1 MDYFPTLYT
10 DRLILRKMTV
20 DDIPSLLKHVN
31 NRAITD
37 EILNFPYPYEE
48 PQAVFR
54 ISYVH
59 QGFMKKE
66 RFVFAITTK
75 EQKELIGEISLHLN
89 QSLNQSEVG
98 YWVGEEFWKQGI
110 ATEALGR
117 ILQFGFEELALQQIF
132 ATHRKENHAS
142 EKVLAKNGMKKGGIL
157 PNTVSRYEL
166 TREEYLRLS

>member
-1 MDYFPTLYT
+1 
-10 DRLILRKMTV
+10 
-20 DDIPSLLKHVN
+20 
-31 NRAITD
+31 
-37 EILNFPYPYEE
+37 
-48 PQAVFR
+48 
-54 ISYVH
+54 
-59 QGFMKKE
+59 MKKE